1 MLGLRF
7 LGQGRLAL
15 EPFPDPQPQGDEVVV
30 RIEAAAICGTDR
42 EHYLGAGQPTIPGHE
57 SAGQV
62 VAVDKPSWVKVG
74 QRVAINCHVTCGCC
88 RHCLNGDL
96 YFCEQLSVIGFD
108 RHGGFAEYAR
118 VPEACC
124 MPLPDHLSYTAGALL
139 TDMFGTAYRAVVRS
153 GLLPG
158 DRVGVWGAG
167 PIGLAAMLVIKAM
180 GGRAALIDLN
190 AYRLDLALRLGADVV
205 INPSQLD
212 VVSALADWTHGEG
225 LDIAYECVGHQA
237 CLDQALEAVK
247 KRGVVVLVGVSHRV
261 TIDPWQYFIGREL
274 TMYGT
279 RNFNARQFQA
289 MVKLLSSG
297 LPAEQIVTHRFALS
311 DAEQAFSVFSSAQ
324 CGKVVFTASG

>member
-7 LGQGRLAL
+7 LGGGRLAL
-15 EPFPDPQPQGDEVVV
+15 EQFADPQPEGDEVVV
-30 RIEAAAICGTDR
+30 QIKAAAICGTDR
-42 EHYLGAGQPTIPGHE
+42 ENYLGAGQSTIPGHE

-62 VAVDKPSWVKVG
+62 VAVDRPSWVKVG
-74 QRVAINCHVTCGCC
+74 QRVAINCHVTCGRC

-96 YFCEQLSVIGFD
+96 YFCDQLSVIGFD

-124 MPLPDHLSYTAGALL
+124 MPLPDQLSYTAGSLL
-139 TDMFGTAYRAVVRS
+139 TDMFGTAYRAVARS

-158 DRVGVWGAG
+158 DKVGVWGAG

-180 GGRAALIDLN
+180 GGQVALIDLN
-190 AYRLDLALRLGADVV
+190 AYRLEMARRLGADVV
-205 INPSQLD
+205 INASQADALPI
-212 VVSALADWTHGEG
+212 LADWTHGDG
-225 LDIAYECVGHQA
+225 VDIACECVGQQA

-261 TIDPWQYFIGREL
+261 SINPWQYFIGREV

-279 RNFNARQFQA
+279 RNFNARQFPE
-289 MVKLLSSG
+289 MVRLLMNG
-297 LPAEQIVTHRFALS
+297 LPAEAIVTHRFPLS
-311 DAEQAFSVFSSAQ
+311 QAEQAFQVFSSAQ
-324 CGKVVFTASG
+324 CGKVVFTASD